1 MNCTRSIFIT
11 FQREGIHCWPDAIQQ
26 QGVEFLAHP
35 HRHMFHFKVE
45 LEVKHNDREVEFIL
59 LKREL
64 SGLYDEGVLK
74 LDKKSCEMLAEELV
88 GYVVNHYPCRRLAV
102 EVSEDG
108 ENGARILCNT

>member
-11 FQREGIHCWPDAIQQ
+11 FQREGIHCWPDAIQH

-64 SGLYDEGVLK
+64 SGL
-74 LDKKSCEMLAEELV
+74 CEMLAEELV